1 MCTHTKGVG
10 TLAQTA
16 QRFQTLNRCEPVHF
30 SSGPCPVQGRV
41 WLEQAAP
48 IKAADRFFAA
58 GSPLAQVPAWQR
70 NCITQRRVSHHGKA
84 SVYSAATSC
93 NIGGSSSSSEA
104 GQTCQSLRRCQSL
117 TCTSCAA
124 LDAPRFIGRSF
135 LNELAAEGMTR
146 ERRYDEVLQQQQKY
160 PPSHASGA
168 RTNGESNR
176 EACFW

>member
-1 MCTHTKGVG
+1 MCTYTKGVG

-70 NCITQRRVSHHGKA
+70 NCITQRRASHHGKA
-84 SVYSAATSC
+84 NVCSAATSC
-93 NIGGSSSSSEA
+93 NIGGGGGSSSSSEA
-104 GQTCQSLRRCQSL
+104 GQTRQLLRRCRGL
-117 TCTSCAA
+117 TRTSGAA

-135 LNELAAEGMTR
+135 LNELAAEGMAR
-146 ERRYDEVLQQQQKY
+146 ERRYDEVLQHQQQR
-160 PPSHASGA
+160 PP
-168 RTNGESNR
+168 
-176 EACFW
+176 